1 MFKTIVFTRRAVLN
15 QTLSDIAI
23 DALEQIKALDIVTID
38 ITASNALFDQI
49 IVASAEST
57 RQARAFVN
65 NLKENL
71 KGTGHGVLS
80 VEGETSGEWVLVDLG
95 DLIVHV
101 MKPEVRTYYN
111 LEDLWQETPS
121 SEKGDHQQVS

>member
-1 MFKTIVFTRRAVLN
+1 M
-15 QTLSDIAI
+15 